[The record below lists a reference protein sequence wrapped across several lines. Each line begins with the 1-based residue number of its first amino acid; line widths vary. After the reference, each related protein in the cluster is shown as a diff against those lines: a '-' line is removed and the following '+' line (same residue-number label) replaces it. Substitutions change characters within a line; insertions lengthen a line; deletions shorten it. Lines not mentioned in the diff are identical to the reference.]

1 MPPREAHVSPVAPDM
16 ATATLAVHEPVAE
29 IKFGQVGIAQ
39 LKLKHLDPDGLTAE
53 LADKVAAA
61 EKLFLRAPLVLD
73 LSHLPT
79 LPDIDTV
86 RDLLARIRAAGLL
99 PVGLSYGTSENDAL
113 ARTLGVPVFAK
124 FRASYERAP
133 IERAPA
139 PSAEE
144 PPLAAARPPARTP
157 VSAPATTSTPSMG
170 LLHDKP
176 VRSGQQVYA
185 RGRDLVLTALV
196 GHGAEVIAD
205 GSIHVYGALR
215 GRALAGAQ
223 GDATARIFC
232 REFHAELLS
241 IAGQYRVFEDIPAE
255 LRGQPIQAWLEGGS
269 LRIAR
274 HGAAKP

>member
-1 MPPREAHVSPVAPDM
+1 MLPRKAHVSPVAPDM

-29 IKFGQVGIAQ
+29 IKFGQIGIAN
-39 LKLKHLDPDGLTAE
+39 LKLKRLDPEGLAAE
-53 LADKVAAA
+53 LADKIAIA
-61 EKLFLRAPLVLD
+61 EKLFLRAPVVLD
-73 LSHLPT
+73 LSHLSA

-86 RDLLARIRAAGLL
+86 RDLFARIRDAGMF
-99 PVGLSYGTSENDAL
+99 PVGLSYGTHENDAL
-113 ARTLGVPVFAK
+113 AQALGVPVFAK
-124 FRASYERAP
+124 FRASYERVPTERAPAERAPAEHAP

-139 PSAEE
+139 PA
-144 PPLAAARPPARTP
+144 P
-157 VSAPATTSTPSMG
+157 VSIG

-255 LRGQPIQAWLEGGS
+255 LRGHPVQAWLEGGS
-269 LRIAR
+269 LMIAR
-274 HGAAKP
+274 HGAGKS